1 MTEIAPQEETTDP
14 LAPSELRAELE
25 RLVVGDLLGPAA
37 GDHERLD
44 ARQFRRMRDRYLLGR
59 LAPRDTQG
67 LDPERNDDEGVD
79 GDGSVEDASGERG
92 GARGATMFPS
102 SFGLSFVVDASTKSV
117 VVTASWGRYE
127 KQSVPAGGE
136 GEEPSRWWQR
146 IPTSA
151 SHEVHLDEGD
161 IRPFAPVADAP
172 DVFVRGRALS
182 VGDHHVVDLF
192 LVNDQEQPERNRDEA
207 WLFQAKLSVR
217 GIEGDAAFVGRSAA
231 LEDVGSED
239 PEVRSLELLYRN
251 RVEFAVG
258 HNVAV
263 HAEVAHDDP
272 GRAVLVETDCA
283 PRFEVARVDA
293 PVIPDVELDMK
304 VLAGLTGPELFQRL
318 APLADQYETW
328 LDDEE
333 LRIEDPASRV
343 GSLAEEARIRV
354 DRAREQ
360 ARRLRD
366 GIDLLGSDEQVADA
380 FRFMNEA
387 MWQQRIRT
395 EAVGLRRGDES
406 LSIDE
411 AVARVDEPGNRS
423 WRPFQIAFICI
434 NLPALADP
442 THAGRSEP
450 GVVDLL
456 YFPTGGG
463 KTEAYLGLTA
473 FTFAMRR
480 YQGVVEGLDGLGGV
494 AVLMRY
500 TLRLLT
506 AQQFERAAALVCA
519 CELIRRARA
528 KTGDERLGDTP
539 FRLGMWVG
547 ASLTPTT
554 ATASGRAVQR
564 ARDTGRDRGS
574 SPIQLSECPW
584 CGTPIEISG
593 VRRDADLWR
602 TLLFCADRF
611 GACPFVEAQS
621 PNEGIP
627 VLTVD
632 DDIYRLLPDLLVGT
646 IDKFALL
653 PWRGPVHMLFG
664 RVDRR
669 CTRHGYR
676 SPDLDKS
683 GDLEER
689 DRHNARSGHPAAQTV
704 SVTPLRPPDLII
716 QDELHLIAGPLGTM
730 AGLYETAIDELSSW
744 EVEGQTV
751 RPKVIASTAT
761 IRRAEHQARAL
772 FARRLEVFPPQ
783 VLDVE
788 RSFFAVETPVEQQP
802 GRAYL
807 GVCAPGERLKSVEV
821 RVFETL
827 LAAAQTLFDRHGE
840 AADPWMTLVGYF
852 SATRELG
859 GMRRLVEDDVSTRL
873 RRSDRR
879 GLAKRYRLELDEL
892 TSRVGAGDLKRKL
905 DALRRT
911 HVPDPQPGRPSPLDV
926 VLATSMISV
935 GVDVQRLGL
944 MCVVGQ
950 PKQTAEYIQAT
961 SRVGRSVK
969 GPGLVVTIY
978 NWARP
983 RDLSHFERFEHY
995 HATFYR
1001 QVEPLS
1007 VTPFAARA
1015 LDRGLTAVLVGLMR
1029 QASSATSAN
1038 AHAQDA
1044 DPDGDI
1050 AARAVATL
1058 ARRAA
1063 AVTSQAAVA
1072 DDVERL
1078 ARTRLEAWTTRQSAP
1093 GEHLGFQRTNTLT
1106 PLLETPHPG
1115 EWDLWT
1121 CPTSMREV
1129 EASINLLLRA
1139 DGDEDQIR
1147 ARWEPAPRPSSRPA
1161 VDGDD
1166 APEEITV
1173 EAEE

>member
-1 MTEIAPQEETTDP
+1 MTESVSDTPTPTPVPAD
-14 LAPSELRAELE
+14 LRSELEQ
-25 RLVVGDLLGPAA
+25 LVVGDLLGPAE
-37 GDHERLD
+37 GELEQLD
-44 ARQFRRMRDRYLLGR
+44 ARQFRRVRDRYLLGR

-67 LDPERNDDEGVD
+67 LDSERNDDEGVD
-79 GDGSVEDASGERG
+79 GDDGAEDGTGDRE

-117 VVTASWGRYE
+117 VVSASWGRYE
-127 KQSVPAGGE
+127 KQREPAEEE
-136 GEEPSRWWQR
+136 GEEPARWWQR
-146 IPTSA
+146 VPMSA
-151 SHEVHLDEGD
+151 SRELRLDEGE
-161 IRPFAPVADAP
+161 IKPFAPLDDDAP
-172 DVFVRGRALS
+172 DVLVRGRVLL
-182 VGDHHVVDLF
+182 VGDHRVVDLF
-192 LVNDQEQPERNRDEA
+192 LVNDQEQPERNRDEV
-207 WLFQAKLSVR
+207 WLFQAKLSVT
-217 GIEGDAAFVGRSAA
+217 GVEGEAPFVGRSAA
-231 LEDVGSED
+231 LGNAGGWDQEE
-239 PEVRSLELLYRN
+239 RSLELLYRN
-251 RVEFAVG
+251 RVEFTVG

-263 HAEVAHDDP
+263 HADPASGDP
-272 GRAVLVETDCA
+272 GRAVRVETDCA
-283 PRFEVARVDA
+283 PRFQVARVDA
-293 PVIPDVELDMK
+293 PVLPEVELDMK
-304 VLAGLTGPELFQRL
+304 ALAGLTRDGVVQRL
-318 APLADQYETW
+318 APLADQYDDW

-333 LRIEDPASRV
+333 RRIDEPEARV
-343 GSLAEEARIRV
+343 GSLVEEARLRV
-354 DRAREQ
+354 ARAREQ
-360 ARRLRD
+360 ARRLRE
-366 GIDLLGSDEQVADA
+366 GIELLGRDELVADA

-395 EAVGLRRGDES
+395 EAVGLRRGDDS
-406 LSIDE
+406 LSIDD
-411 AVARVDEPGNRS
+411 AVARVDEPKNRS
-423 WRPFQIAFICI
+423 WRPFQLAFICI

-442 THAGRSEP
+442 AHGERAEP
-450 GVVDLL
+450 GLVDLL

-480 YQGVVEGLDGLGGV
+480 YLGVVEGRDGSGGV

-528 KTGDERLGDTP
+528 AQGDTRLGETP

-554 ATASGRAVQR
+554 ATASARAVQR
-564 ARDTGRDRGS
+564 AKDTGRDRGS
-574 SPIQLSECPW
+574 SPVQLSECPW
-584 CGTPIEISG
+584 CGTPIELGG

-611 GACPFVEAQS
+611 GACPFVEARS

-653 PWRGPVHMLFG
+653 PWRGAVHMLFG

-689 DRHNARSGHPAAQTV
+689 DRHNARNGHPAAETITV
-704 SVTPLRPPDLII
+704 MPLRPPDLII

-744 EVEGQTV
+744 KVGGRSV

-761 IRRAEHQARAL
+761 IRRAEHQAQAL

-788 RSFFAVETPVEQQP
+788 RSFFAAETPVEEQP
-802 GRAYL
+802 GRLYL
-807 GVCAPGERLKSVEV
+807 GVCTPGERLKSVEV

-827 LAAAQTLFDRHGE
+827 LAAAQTLFERHGE

-879 GLAKRYRLELDEL
+879 GLARRYRLELDEL

-911 HVPDPQPGRPSPLDV
+911 HIPDPPKGRPSPLDV

-961 SRVGRSVK
+961 SRVGRSGD

-1029 QASSATSAN
+1029 QASSTTSAN
-1038 AHAQDA
+1038 PHAQDA
-1044 DPDGDI
+1044 DTDGDI

-1058 ARRAA
+1058 VRRAA

-1072 DDVERL
+1072 EDVERL
-1078 ARTRLEAWTTRQSAP
+1078 ARTRLEAWTARQSAP
-1093 GEHLGFQRTNTLT
+1093 GEHLGFQRSNTLA
-1106 PLLETPHPG
+1106 PLLETPRPG

-1147 ARWEPAPRPSSRPA
+1147 AKWESAPRPSPRAA

-1166 APEEITV
+1166 AEDEITE

>member
-1 MTEIAPQEETTDP
+1 MTETTTPQDTAPP
-14 LAPSELRAELE
+14 PAELRAALE
-25 RLVVGDLLGPAA
+25 RLVVGDLLGPAE
-37 GDHERLD
+37 GEHERLD
-44 ARQFRRMRDRYLLGR
+44 AKQFRRMRDRYLLGR

-67 LDPERNDDEGVD
+67 LDPERNDDDGVD
-79 GDGSVEDASGERG
+79 GDDGVEDAGG
-92 GARGATMFPS
+92 DQDGARGATMFPS
-102 SFGLSFVVDASTKSV
+102 SFGLSFVVDGSTESV
-117 VVTASWGRYE
+117 VVMASWGRYE
-127 KQSVPAGGE
+127 KQSEAAEEE
-136 GEEPSRWWQR
+136 GEESSRWWQR
-146 IPTSA
+146 IPLSA
-151 SHEVHLDEGD
+151 SREVRLDEGD
-161 IRPFAPVADAP
+161 IAPFAPVVDAP
-172 DVFVRGRALS
+172 EAYVRGRVLRI
-182 VGDHHVVDLF
+182 GDHRIVDLF
-192 LVNDQEQPERNRDEA
+192 LVNDQETPERNRDEA
-207 WLFQAKLSVR
+207 WLFQAKLAVSGVEDR
-217 GIEGDAAFVGRSAA
+217 AVFVGRAAA
-231 LEDVGSED
+231 LGHAGPRDTDE
-239 PEVRSLELLYRN
+239 RSLDLLYRN

-263 HAEVAHDDP
+263 HAEVSREDP
-272 GRAVLVETDCA
+272 GRAVRVETDCA

-293 PVIPDVELDMK
+293 PVLADVELDMK
-304 VLAGLTGPELFQRL
+304 ALAGLPSPELVARL
-318 APLADQYETW
+318 LPLADQYDAW
-328 LDDEE
+328 LEGEE
-333 LRIEDPASRV
+333 RRIDDPASRV
-343 GSLAEEARIRV
+343 GVLADEARIRV
-354 DRAREQ
+354 ERARGQ
-360 ARRLRD
+360 ARRLRE
-366 GIDLLGSDEQVADA
+366 GIELLGADERAADA

-387 MWQQRIRT
+387 MWQQRVRT

-406 LSIDE
+406 LSIDD

-423 WRPFQIAFICI
+423 WRPFQLAFICI
-434 NLPALADP
+434 NLPALAHP
-442 THAGRSEP
+442 THAERADP
-450 GVVDLL
+450 GLVDLL

-463 KTEAYLGLTA
+463 KTEAYLGLTT

-480 YQGVVEGLDGLGGV
+480 YQGVVEGRDGQGGV

-519 CELIRRARA
+519 CELIRRRRA
-528 KTGDERLGDTP
+528 SEGDGRLGETP

-554 ATASGRAVQR
+554 PTAAGRAVQR
-564 ARDTGRDRGS
+564 AKDTGRDRGS

-584 CGTPIEISG
+584 CGTPVSHQA
-593 VRRDADLWR
+593 VRQDPTLWR
-602 TLLFCADRF
+602 TLVFCAHPF
-611 GACPFVEAQS
+611 GGCPFVEAHS
-621 PNEGIP
+621 PHEGIP

-676 SPDLDKS
+676 APDLDTS
-683 GDLEER
+683 GGLEER
-689 DRHNARSGHPAAQTV
+689 DRHNARDGHPAAQTV
-704 SVTPLRPPDLII
+704 DVTPLRPPDLII

-744 EVEGQTV
+744 EVGGRTV

-761 IRRAEHQARAL
+761 IRRAEHQAQAL

-788 RSFFAVETPVEQQP
+788 RSFFAVETPVSEAP
-802 GRAYL
+802 GRLYL

-827 LAAAQTLFDRHGE
+827 LAAAQKLFERYGGV
-840 AADPWMTLVGYF
+840 ADPWMTLVGYF

-879 GLAKRYRLELDEL
+879 GLARRYRLELDEL

-911 HVPDPQPGRPSPLDV
+911 HIPDPPKGRASPLDV

-961 SRVGRSVK
+961 SRVGRSGE

-1029 QASSATSAN
+1029 QASSTTSAN

-1044 DPDGDI
+1044 DPDGEV

-1072 DDVERL
+1072 EDVEQA
-1078 ARTRLEAWTTRQSAP
+1078 ARARLEAWTGRQSAP
-1093 GEHLGFQRTNTLT
+1093 GEHLGFDRGPSLV
-1106 PLLETPHPG
+1106 PLLDRPQPG

-1121 CPTSMREV
+1121 CPTSLREV

-1139 DGDEDQIR
+1139 DGDEEQIR
-1147 ARWEPAPRPSSRPA
+1147 AKWEPAPKPAPRAA

-1166 APEEITV
+1166 APEEIS
-1173 EAEE
+1173 EEPEE

>member
-1 MTEIAPQEETTDP
+1 MTESVTDTPTPTPAP
-14 LAPSELRAELE
+14 AELRSEFE
-25 RLVVGDLLGPAA
+25 GLVVGDLLGPAE
-37 GDHERLD
+37 GVLERLD

-59 LAPRDTQG
+59 LAPRATVG
-67 LDPERNDDEGVD
+67 LDPERNDDHGVD
-79 GDGSVEDASGERG
+79 GDDGVEDAGGERD

-102 SFGLSFVVDASTKSV
+102 AFGLSFVVEASTESV

-127 KQSVPAGGE
+127 KQTEEAE
-136 GEEPSRWWQR
+136 EAGEEAPRWWQR
-146 IPTSA
+146 VPMEGSRELPLA
-151 SHEVHLDEGD
+151 GDE
-161 IRPFAPVADAP
+161 IAPFAPVDEAP
-172 DVFVRGRALS
+172 EVYVRGRLLS
-182 VGDHHVVDLF
+182 VGDYKVVDLF
-192 LVNDQEQPERNRDEA
+192 LINDQEQPSKNIDEG
-207 WLFQAKLSVR
+207 WLFQAKLAVT
-217 GIEGDAAFVGRSAA
+217 GVEGAAVFVGRSAA
-231 LEDVGSED
+231 LRDAAAPEGEDL
-239 PEVRSLELLYRN
+239 SLELLYRN
-251 RVEFAVG
+251 RVEFGVG

-263 HAEVAHDDP
+263 HEEVSAGDP
-272 GRAVLVETDCA
+272 GRAVRVETTCA
-283 PRFEVARVDA
+283 PRLEVARVDA
-293 PVIPDVELDMK
+293 PSFEDVELDMK
-304 VLAGLTGPELFQRL
+304 VLAGLESTELVARL
-318 APLADQYETW
+318 LPLVDRYDSW
-328 LDDEE
+328 LDREE
-333 LRIEDPASRV
+333 RRIEEAGSRV
-343 GSLAEEARIRV
+343 GSLADEARSRV
-354 DRAREQ
+354 DRARGQ
-360 ARRLRD
+360 ARRLRK
-366 GIDLLGSDEQVADA
+366 GIEVLGASEQPADA

-387 MWQQRIRT
+387 MWQQRVRT
-395 EAVGLRRGDES
+395 EAVTRRRGDES
-406 LSIDE
+406 LAIDE
-411 AVARVDEPGNRS
+411 AVAQADTPRNRS
-423 WRPFQIAFICI
+423 WRPFQLAFICL
-434 NLPALADP
+434 NLPALVDP
-442 THAGRSEP
+442 THEERAEP
-450 GVVDLL
+450 GLVDLL

-473 FTFAMRR
+473 FTFAIRR
-480 YQGVVEGLDGLGGV
+480 YQGTVAGRDGTGGI

-506 AQQFERAAALVCA
+506 AQQFERAAALICA
-519 CELIRRARA
+519 CELIRKRRVED
-528 KTGDERLGDTP
+528 GDSQLGETP

-547 ASLTPTT
+547 ASLTPNT
-554 ATASGRAVQR
+554 ATAAGRAIER
-564 ARDTGRDRGS
+564 ARDTGRDRGA

-584 CGTPIEISG
+584 CGTPLSVRG
-593 VRRDADLWR
+593 ARRDPDLWR
-602 TLLFCADRF
+602 TLLFCNEQL
-611 GACPFVEAQS
+611 GACPFTEAGS
-621 PNEGIP
+621 PDEGIP
-627 VLTVD
+627 VLAVD
-632 DDIYRLLPDLLVGT
+632 DDIFRLLPDLLVGT
-646 IDKFALL
+646 IDKFAQL

-664 RVDRR
+664 RVERR

-683 GDLEER
+683 GQLEEH
-689 DRHNARSGHPAAQTV
+689 DRHNARNGHPAAETIA
-704 SVTPLRPPDLII
+704 VTPLRPPDLII

-730 AGLYETAIDELSSW
+730 SGLYETAIDELASW
-744 EVEGQTV
+744 DVDGKRV

-772 FARRLEVFPPQ
+772 FARRLELFPPQ

-788 RSFFAVETPVEQQP
+788 DSFFAVETPVSEAP
-802 GRAYL
+802 GRLYL

-827 LAAAQTLFDRHGE
+827 LAAAQTLFERHGE

-873 RRSDRR
+873 RRADRR
-879 GLAKRYRLELDEL
+879 GLARRYRLELDEL

-911 HVPDPQPGRPSPLDV
+911 HVPDPSKDRPWPLDV

-961 SRVGRSVK
+961 SRVGRSGE

-1015 LDRGLTAVLVGLMR
+1015 LDRGLTGLLVGLMR
-1029 QASSATSAN
+1029 QSSSTASAN
-1038 AHAQDA
+1038 ASAQDVDA
-1044 DPDGDI
+1044 TGLL
-1050 AARAVATL
+1050 AKEAVAVI

-1063 AVTSQAAVA
+1063 AVTSQASVA
-1072 DDVERL
+1072 DDVKRL
-1078 ARTRLEAWTTRQSAP
+1078 AQARLDSWGTRQRSP
-1093 GEHLGFQRTNTLT
+1093 GEHLGYQRSTTLT
-1106 PLLETPHPG
+1106 PLLSTPQPG

-1129 EASINLLLRA
+1129 EAAINLLLRA
-1139 DGDEDQIR
+1139 DGDADDIAASWER
-1147 ARWEPAPRPSSRPA
+1147 APEPSSREA
-1161 VDGDD
+1161 IDGDD
-1166 APEEITV
+1166 APEEIS
-1173 EAEE
+1173 EEPEE

>member
-1 MTEIAPQEETTDP
+1 MTDT
-14 LAPSELRAELE
+14 APSEAAAPPAPAELRAELE
-25 RLVVGDLLGPAA
+25 GLVVGDLLGPAE
-37 GDHERLD
+37 GEDERLD

-59 LAPRDTQG
+59 LAPRDTRG
-67 LDPERNDDEGVD
+67 LDPERNDDDGVD
-79 GDGSVEDASGERG
+79 GDDGVEDASGDRDL
-92 GARGATMFPS
+92 ARGATMFPS
-102 SFGLSFVVDASTKSV
+102 AFGLSFVVDDSTESV
-117 VVTASWGRYE
+117 LVTASWGRYE
-127 KQSVPAGGE
+127 KQSEAAEGD
-136 GEEPSRWWQR
+136 GEEASRWWQR
-146 IPTSA
+146 VPMAA
-151 SHEVHLDEGD
+151 SLEVRLGEGE
-161 IRPFAPVADAP
+161 IAPFAPVAEAP
-172 DVFVRGRALS
+172 DVLVRGRVLR
-182 VGDHHVVDLF
+182 VGGHRVVDVF

-207 WLFQAKLSVR
+207 WLFQAKLSVS
-217 GIEGDAAFVGRSAA
+217 GVDGGAVFVGRSAA
-231 LEDVGSED
+231 LEAAGPRDGE
-239 PEVRSLELLYRN
+239 ERSLELLYRN

-263 HAEVAHDDP
+263 HAEVSPDDP
-272 GRAVLVETDCA
+272 GRAVRVETDCA

-293 PVIPDVELDMK
+293 PVLPAVELDMK
-304 VLAGLTGPELFQRL
+304 VLAGLSGSELVERL
-318 APLADQYETW
+318 APLADQYDAW
-328 LDDEE
+328 LDGEE
-333 LRIEDPASRV
+333 RRIEDPGSRV
-343 GSLAEEARIRV
+343 GSLAEEALVRV
-354 DRAREQ
+354 ERARGQ
-360 ARRLRD
+360 ARRLRE
-366 GIDLLGSDEQVADA
+366 GIELLGSSEQAADA

-387 MWQQRIRT
+387 MWQQRVRT
-395 EAVGLRRGDES
+395 EAVALRRADES
-406 LSIDE
+406 LSIDDV
-411 AVARVDEPGNRS
+411 VARADEPWNRS
-423 WRPFQIAFICI
+423 WRPFQLAFICV

-442 THAGRSEP
+442 RHAERAEP
-450 GVVDLL
+450 GLVDLL

-473 FTFAMRR
+473 FTFAIRR
-480 YQGVVEGLDGLGGV
+480 YQGVVEGRDGSGGV

-519 CELIRRARA
+519 CELIRRGRA
-528 KTGDERLGDTP
+528 EKGDTRLGETP

-554 ATASGRAVQR
+554 ATAAGRAVQR
-564 ARDTGRDRGS
+564 AKDTGRDRGS

-584 CGTPIEISG
+584 CGTPIAIRG
-593 VRRDADLWR
+593 VRTDPDLWR
-602 TLLFCADRF
+602 TLLFCDDAF
-611 GACPFVEAQS
+611 GRCPFVEARS

-676 SPDLDKS
+676 SPDLDRS
-683 GDLEER
+683 GDFEER
-689 DRHNARSGHPAAQTV
+689 DRHNAKNGHPPAETV
-704 SVTPLRPPDLII
+704 TVMPLRPPDLII

-744 EVEGQTV
+744 EVGAVRV

-761 IRRAEHQARAL
+761 IRRAEHQAQAL

-788 RSFFAVETPVEQQP
+788 RSFFAAETPVSEAP
-802 GRAYL
+802 GRLYL

-827 LAAAQTLFDRHGE
+827 LAAAQTLFERHGE

-879 GLAKRYRLELDEL
+879 GLARRYRLELDEL

-905 DALRRT
+905 DQLRRT
-911 HVPDPQPGRPSPLDV
+911 HVPDPPKDRPSPLDV

-961 SRVGRSVK
+961 SRVGRSGE

-983 RDLSHFERFEHY
+983 RDLSHYERFEHY

-1038 AHAQDA
+1038 GHAQDA
-1044 DPDGDI
+1044 DPQGEL
-1050 AARAVATL
+1050 AAQAVATI

-1072 DDVERL
+1072 EDVERL
-1078 ARTRLEAWTTRQSAP
+1078 ARARLEAWTTRKSAP
-1093 GEHLGFQRTNTLT
+1093 GEHLGYQRTTALT
-1106 PLLETPHPG
+1106 PLLATPQPG

-1139 DGDEDQIR
+1139 DGDEDHIR
-1147 ARWEPAPRPSSRPA
+1147 ARWEPAPCPSPRAP

-1166 APEEITV
+1166 APDEITS

>member
-1 MTEIAPQEETTDP
+1 MTEAAIANAE
-14 LAPSELRAELE
+14 APPTPADLRGELE
-25 RLVVGDLLGPAA
+25 QLVVGDLLGPAE
-37 GDHERLD
+37 GEHERLD

-59 LAPRDTQG
+59 LAPRHTQG

-79 GDGSVEDASGERG
+79 GDDGVEDASGERD

-102 SFGLSFVVDASTKSV
+102 AFGLSFVVDASTESV
-117 VVTASWGRYE
+117 IVTASWGHYE
-127 KQSVPAGGE
+127 KQGEPAE
-136 GEEPSRWWQR
+136 EAGEESSRWWQR
-146 IPTSA
+146 IPMSA
-151 SHEVHLDEGD
+151 SREVRLDEGD
-161 IRPFAPVADAP
+161 LVPFAPVDDAP
-172 DVFVRGRALS
+172 EVFVRGR
-182 VGDHHVVDLF
+182 VMRIGDHRVVDLF

-207 WLFQAKLSVR
+207 WLFQAKLAVS
-217 GIEGDAAFVGRSAA
+217 GIDREAAFVGRSAA
-231 LEDVGSED
+231 LEDPGSRD
-239 PEVRSLELLYRN
+239 PEERSLELLYRN

-263 HAEVAHDDP
+263 HAEVSPADP
-272 GRAVLVETDCA
+272 GLAVRVETECA

-293 PVIPDVELDMK
+293 PVLDDVELDMK
-304 VLAGLTGPELFQRL
+304 VLSDLASPELVASLTPLSDQYDAWLDGEERRISEPGSRVG
-318 APLADQYETW
+318 PLAD
-328 LDDEE
+328 
-333 LRIEDPASRV
+333 
-343 GSLAEEARIRV
+343 EARIRIE
-354 DRAREQ
+354 RAREQ
-360 ARRLRD
+360 ARRLRE
-366 GIDLLGSDEQVADA
+366 GIELLGTDEQAADA

-387 MWQQRIRT
+387 MWQQRVRT
-395 EAVGLRRGDES
+395 EAVALRRGDDS
-406 LSIDE
+406 ISIDD
-411 AVARVDEPGNRS
+411 AVARADEPRYRS
-423 WRPFQIAFICI
+423 WRPFQLAFICV

-442 THAGRSEP
+442 THAERGEP
-450 GVVDLL
+450 GLVDLL

-473 FTFAMRR
+473 FTFAIRR
-480 YQGVVEGLDGLGGV
+480 YQGIVEGRDGAGGV

-519 CELIRRARA
+519 CELIRRGRA
-528 KTGDERLGDTP
+528 ETEDVRLGETP

-554 ATASGRAVQR
+554 ATAAGRAVQR

-584 CGTPIEISG
+584 CGTPISIRG
-593 VRRDADLWR
+593 VRTDPDLWR
-602 TLLFCADRF
+602 TLLFCADTF
-611 GACPFVEAQS
+611 GACPFVEARS

-683 GDLEER
+683 GDFEER
-689 DRHNARSGHPAAQTV
+689 DRHNARNGHPAAETV
-704 SVTPLRPPDLII
+704 SVRPLRPPDLVI

-744 EVEGQTV
+744 QVGERRV

-761 IRRAEHQARAL
+761 IRRAEHQGRAL
-772 FARRLEVFPPQ
+772 FARQLEVFPPQ

-788 RSFFAVETPVEQQP
+788 RSFFAAETPVTDAP
-802 GRAYL
+802 GRLYL

-821 RVFETL
+821 RIFETL
-827 LAAAQTLFDRHGE
+827 LAAAQTLFERHGE

-873 RRSDRR
+873 RRSERR
-879 GLAKRYRLELDEL
+879 GLANRYRLELDEL

-905 DALRRT
+905 DQLRRT
-911 HVPDPQPGRPSPLDV
+911 HIPDPPNDRPWPLDV

-961 SRVGRSVK
+961 SRVGRSGD

-1029 QASSATSAN
+1029 QASSTASAN
-1038 AHAQDA
+1038 AYAQDA
-1044 DPDGDI
+1044 DPDGEL
-1050 AARAVATL
+1050 AAQAVAAL

-1063 AVTSQAAVA
+1063 AVTSQATVA

-1078 ARTRLEAWTTRQSAP
+1078 ARTRLEAWTARQSAP
-1093 GEHLGFQRTNTLT
+1093 GEHLGFDRGPALV
-1106 PLLETPHPG
+1106 PLLERPQPG

-1147 ARWEPAPRPSSRPA
+1147 ASWERPPRPVPRAP

-1166 APEEITV
+1166 APDEIST

>member
-1 MTEIAPQEETTDP
+1 MTESATDTSAAPP
-14 LAPSELRAELE
+14 APAELRAELE
-25 RLVVGDLLGPAA
+25 QLVIGDLLGPAE
-37 GDHERLD
+37 GELERLD
-44 ARQFRRMRDRYLLGR
+44 ARQLRRMRDRYLLGR
-59 LAPRDTQG
+59 LAPRASQG
-67 LDPERNDDEGVD
+67 LDPERNDDGGVE
-79 GDGSVEDASGERG
+79 GDGSVEEAAGDRD
-92 GARGATMFPS
+92 GARGASMFPS
-102 SFGLSFVVDASTKSV
+102 AFGLSFVVEAATESV

-127 KQSVPAGGE
+127 KQSEAAE
-136 GEEPSRWWQR
+136 EAGEESTRWWQR
-146 IPTSA
+146 VPMSG
-151 SHEVHLDEGD
+151 SREVRLDEGE
-161 IRPFAPVADAP
+161 IVPFAPVDEAP
-172 DVFVRGRALS
+172 DVFVRGRVL
-182 VGDHHVVDLF
+182 VIGGHRVVDLF

-207 WLFQAKLSVR
+207 WLFQAKLSVS
-217 GIEGDAAFVGRSAA
+217 GADGSPVFVGRSAA
-231 LEDVGSED
+231 FGDVGLRD
-239 PEVRSLELLYRN
+239 PEERSLELLYRS

-263 HAEVAHDDP
+263 RAEVSGGDP
-272 GRAVLVETDCA
+272 GRAVRIETQCA

-293 PVIPDVELDMK
+293 PLLPDVELDMATLSSLESAEL
-304 VLAGLTGPELFQRL
+304 VARLT
-318 APLADQYETW
+318 PLVDQYDVW
-328 LDDEE
+328 LDGEEARIDEP
-333 LRIEDPASRV
+333 RSRV
-343 GSLAEEARIRV
+343 GSLGEEARIRIE
-354 DRAREQ
+354 RARDQ
-360 ARRLRD
+360 ARRLRA
-366 GIDLLGSDEQVADA
+366 GIELLGADEQVADA

-387 MWQQRIRT
+387 MWQQRVRT
-395 EAVGLRRGDES
+395 EAVGLRRGHES
-406 LSIDE
+406 LSIDD
-411 AVARVDEPGNRS
+411 AVAAADVPANRS
-423 WRPFQIAFICI
+423 WRPFQLAFICV

-442 THAGRSEP
+442 THAERNEP
-450 GVVDLL
+450 GLVDLL

-473 FTFAMRR
+473 FTFAIRR
-480 YQGVVEGLDGLGGV
+480 FQGVVEGRHGGGGV

-506 AQQFERAAALVCA
+506 AQQFERAAALLCA
-519 CELIRRARA
+519 CELIRRGRA
-528 KTGDERLGDTP
+528 EDGDTRLGETP

-547 ASLTPTT
+547 ASLTPNT
-554 ATASGRAVQR
+554 ATAAGRAIER
-564 ARDTGRDRGS
+564 ARDTGRDRGA

-584 CGTPIEISG
+584 CGTPISIRG
-593 VRRDADLWR
+593 ARRDPDLWR
-602 TLLFCADRF
+602 TFLFCSDTF
-611 GACPFVEAQS
+611 GSCPFTEAGS
-621 PNEGIP
+621 PREGIP

-632 DDIYRLLPDLLVGT
+632 DDIFRLLPDLLVGT
-646 IDKFALL
+646 IDKFAQL

-683 GDLEER
+683 GQLEER
-689 DRHNARSGHPAAQTV
+689 DRHNAKNGLPPAETV
-704 SVTPLRPPDLII
+704 SVMPLRPPDLII

-744 EVEGQTV
+744 QVDDVTV

-761 IRRAEHQARAL
+761 IRRAEHQVRAL

-788 RSFFAVETPVEQQP
+788 RSFFAAETPVDKAP
-802 GRAYL
+802 GRLYL

-827 LAAAQTLFDRHGE
+827 LAAAQLLFERHGE

-873 RRSDRR
+873 RRADRR
-879 GLAKRYRLELDEL
+879 GLARRYRLELDEL

-911 HVPDPQPGRPSPLDV
+911 HVADPPKDRPWPLDV

-961 SRVGRSVK
+961 SRVGRSGE

-983 RDLSHFERFEHY
+983 RDLSHFECFEHY

-1015 LDRGLTAVLVGLMR
+1015 LDRGLTGLLVGLMR
-1029 QASSATSAN
+1029 QSSSTTSAN
-1038 AHAQDA
+1038 GAAQTVDTTDSIADA
-1044 DPDGDI
+1044 
-1050 AARAVATL
+1050 AVETI

-1063 AVTSQAAVA
+1063 AVTSQEAVA
-1072 DDVERL
+1072 DHVRRM
-1078 ARTRLEAWTTRQSAP
+1078 ARMRLESWASRQGAP
-1093 GEHLGFQRTNTLT
+1093 GEQLGYQRSQTLV
-1106 PLLETPHPG
+1106 PLLDTPQPG
-1115 EWDLWT
+1115 HWDLWT

-1129 EASINLLLRA
+1129 EAAINLLLRA
-1139 DGDEDQIR
+1139 DGDADAIGR
-1147 ARWEPAPRPSSRPA
+1147 PWEPAPKPTLRQPI
-1161 VDGDD
+1161 DGDD
-1166 APEEITV
+1166 AIEEISEEPEE
-1173 EAEE
+1173 